1 MANPSTHPLM
11 LVLAC
16 IFFGYAA
23 INSLLFYRR
32 ARRDDRYQNPAMS
45 EFVRS
50 RRYGQIVWLGGVVGV
65 VGFAV
70 ASWRLI
76 LLLWR

>member
-1 MANPSTHPLM
+1 MANAPTHPLM

-16 IFFGYAA
+16 VFFGYATV
-23 INSLLFYRR
+23 NSLLFYRR
-32 ARRDDRYQNPAMS
+32 ARRDDLYQKPAMK

-50 RRYGQIVWLGGVVGV
+50 RRYGQMVWLSGIVGA

-70 ASWRLI
+70 ASWKLI
-76 LLLWR
+76 LLLWG